1 MSKVKELG
9 QIPEGTIL
17 YNIDFVAL
25 YLNIPHDEV
34 LTFLTDFFG
43 SRVDKLLAKD
53 TLMELTKLMFLIKLT
68 NKFVEQQFAQSLHQ
82 SMPRSL
88 PFL

>member
-17 YNIDFVAL
+17 YNIDFVGL
-25 YLNIPHDEV
+25 YLNIAHDEV
-34 LTFLTDFFG
+34 LTFPTDFFD

-53 TLMELTKLMFLIKLT
+53 TLMELTKLMFLIKLR
-68 NKFVEQQFAQSLHQ
+68 NKFAEQQFAQSLHQ
-82 SMPRSL
+82 SLSQSL

>member
-1 MSKVKELG
+1 MSKVKELDH
-9 QIPEGTIL
+9 IPEGTIL
-17 YNIDFVAL
+17 YNIDFVGL

-34 LTFLTDFFG
+34 LTFLTDFFD
-43 SRVDKLLAKD
+43 SRVDKLLAKY

-68 NKFVEQQFAQSLHQ
+68 NKFAEQQFAQSLHQ
-82 SMPRSL
+82 SLPQSL